1 MDQGSVMAHRD
12 EGWRWV
18 ACVGWDR
25 STRLGSGS
33 GLASVIEHDLVNTFV
48 RLESQVKGLA
58 EHATVQG
65 SPGSG
70 ERLRAHRRWPKT
82 AN

>member
-1 MDQGSVMAHRD
+1 MAHRG

-25 STRLGSGS
+25 PTRLGSGS

-48 RLESQVKGLA
+48 PLESQVKGLA

-65 SPGSG
+65 SLGSD
-70 ERLRAHRRWPKT
+70 ERLRAHRRWPKM